1 MDTSPTDGHGNTSVK
16 QDSNQVHLATK
27 EVTMEIEPVNKKPI
41 KRIVPEKIA
50 EVGQWKDKV
59 VTDEDKTA
67 QHKNDK
73 AINEDGKME
82 VSTED
87 AKTN

>member
-1 MDTSPTDGHGNTSVK
+1 MDTSSTDGHGNTSVK
-16 QDSNQVHLATK
+16 QDSDQPHLAVT

-50 EVGQWKDKV
+50 EVGQWKAPV
-59 VTDEDKTA
+59 VTEE
-67 QHKNDK
+67 DK
-73 AINEDGKME
+73 AINEGGKME

>member
-1 MDTSPTDGHGNTSVK
+1 
-16 QDSNQVHLATK
+16 
-27 EVTMEIEPVNKKPI
+27 MEIEPVNKKPI